1 MKRRKKVIWIILTCT
16 VLVIVGLVCGYIWNK
31 NHTISLRDDFAASEL
46 EAVEIETY
54 IGEENDS
61 ADRNA
66 NNTQLNQLENMKPG
80 IDYVENQLVA
90 LADDKKEAEEIAAR
104 VGGTLITFN
113 QGVATIEITET
124 VYDVLLR
131 LTTEQNPPEVYPSY
145 IYSAQ

>member
-1 MKRRKKVIWIILTCT
+1 MQVKRRKKVIWIILTCT
-16 VLVIVGLVCGYIWNK
+16 VLVIVGLVCRYIWNK

-54 IGEENDS
+54 I
-61 ADRNA
+61 

-90 LADDKKEAEEIAAR
+90 LADDKKEAEEIATR

-113 QGVATIEITET
+113 QGVATIEITDT